1 MCVGMWCELLLG
13 GDPPPRREVL
23 TVVCGDVVWVAGMFF
38 RVREKFCL

>member
-13 GDPPPRREVL
+13 GDPPPRWGVL

-38 RVREKFCL
+38 V